1 MPARATTDAR
11 GRPRGGRSRGRAAGL
26 ALAAAFA
33 ALAAPA
39 ARATVEAEAYAAAQR
54 LVEAR
59 CLGCHGP
66 DEPEAGLDLI
76 PARLARSTVN
86 VPSQTQPGLRLVDP
100 GRPGRSA
107 LFLKTLPAAEGG
119 YRGPRMP
126 MRAAPLDAAELAVLR
141 DWIGSFDPAVWGE
154 PAAAPSPASPAVA
167 ADAPPAREAPL
178 PVPIFQDTRLIQLPT
193 TETLGPTGIET
204 RFLHRF
210 KESVDEA
217 GWYGLGGLDGGAW
230 TSLGVAIGLGPRFD
244 LELRRTNLFKDW
256 ALDGKLALAAQ
267 RPGGSPLSVAVE
279 LGYEYLQER
288 SAANRNRVSLSIPIA
303 RRFGERLSLLAVPMV
318 ATRTNPFDPEDK
330 GGTVALGLGGEFWLN
345 AHLSLTGEWIGQL
358 AGVDLPYQSG
368 SIAFSIFTSRH
379 VFRLVLTNTSGMHG
393 SLYAPGGELDW
404 GEGEFRLGF
413 NIVRTFDRA
422 GSRRSPAP

>member
-1 MPARATTDAR
+1 MTARATTDAR
-11 GRPRGGRSRGRAAGL
+11 GGARGGGRRGRAAGL
-26 ALAAAFA
+26 ALAATLA

-39 ARATVEAEAYAAAQR
+39 ARATAEAEAYAAAQR

-66 DEPEAGLDLI
+66 DEPEAGLDLT
-76 PARLARSTVN
+76 PERLARATVN
-86 VPSQTQPGLRLVDP
+86 VPSHTQPGLRLVDP
-100 GRPGRSA
+100 GRPDRSA
-107 LFLKTLPAAEGG
+107 LYLKTLPATEGH

-126 MRAAPLDAAELAVLR
+126 MRAAPLDAAETAVLKN
-141 DWIGSFDPAVWGE
+141 WIGSFDPAVWGE
-154 PAAAPSPASPAVA
+154 PAPAAAAEAAPSAESR
-167 ADAPPAREAPL
+167 APEGSR
-178 PVPIFQDTRLIQLPT
+178 PVPIFQDTRLLQLPT

-210 KESVDEA
+210 KESVEEA

-230 TSLGVAIGLGPRFD
+230 TSLGVAVGLGPRFD

-256 ALDGKLALAAQ
+256 ALNGKLALATQ
-267 RPGGSPLSVAVE
+267 RPDGSPLSVAVE

-288 SAANRNRVSLSIPIA
+288 SAANRNRVSLSVPIA
-303 RRFGERLSLLAVPMV
+303 RRFGERLSLLAVPMY
-318 ATRTNPFDPEDK
+318 ASRANPFDPDDT

-345 AHLSLTGEWIGQL
+345 PHLSLTGEWIGQL

-368 SIAFSIFTSRH
+368 SVAFSIFTSRH
-379 VFRLVLTNTSGMHG
+379 IFRLVLTNTSGMHT

-404 GEGEFRLGF
+404 SEGEFRLGF

-422 GSRRSPAP
+422 GSRRASVP